1 MRLLP
6 HILAIVVFYACAFD
20 MTPHG
25 ARVLRSA
32 SSSVRRSIGTAL
44 RHDHVP
50 RRQRRCCCLPQRIR
64 QHSSW
69 ALATA
74 SSSSS
79 SSSSE
84 TTSDEVLALEA
95 RIESLVGRKINVNSP
110 KQVSL
115 AVFGRVQSASR
126 SVLEEAAAALASSS
140 LSPHEVSGNG
150 LSPTQREIASLVLRH
165 RDLTRACGGPSN
177 GNPTGVG
184 STQRLSSASTMVSNI
199 EEEESVCD
207 SDGDDSNEVGELERQ
222 GSADAP
228 RSWSDHGALSAQ
240 HHERAVRALFGR
252 TGNQINR
259 YWEEPLLEL
268 NRPSA
273 KALVPQLDSTGCP
286 MGFDPLARPFVVGSA
301 IMSPE
306 LQGSDALGPS
316 AGPQSTTTAGKKGS
330 FLAYC
335 RDQKN
340 KYPDAII
347 LTRCK

>member
-6 HILAIVVFYACAFD
+6 HILATVVFHACAFD

-25 ARVLRSA
+25 ARALRSA
-32 SSSVRRSIGTAL
+32 SSSVR
-44 RHDHVP
+44 
-50 RRQRRCCCLPQRIR
+50 CLPQRVR

-79 SSSSE
+79 SSSSSE
-84 TTSDEVLALEA
+84 TTSDEVIALEA
-95 RIESLVGRKINVNSP
+95 RIESLVGRTINVNSP

-140 LSPHEVSGNG
+140 LVPREVSGNG
-150 LSPTQREIASLVLRH
+150 LSPTQREIAALVLRH
-165 RDLTRACGGPSN
+165 RDLTRACGGCPSYDD
-177 GNPTGVG
+177 PTGVG
-184 STQRLSSASTMVSNI
+184 STLSLSSASTMVSDI
-199 EEEESVCD
+199 EEEESVRD
-207 SDGDDSNEVGELERQ
+207 SDFEDSNEVGALESN

-240 HHERAVRALFGR
+240 YHERAVRALFGR
-252 TGNQINR
+252 TGNPINR
-259 YWEEPLLEL
+259 HWEEPLLEL

-286 MGFDPLARPFVVGSA
+286 MGFDPLARPYVVGSA

-316 AGPQSTTTAGKKGS
+316 AGPQSTPTAGKKGS

-340 KYPDAII
+340 KYPDAIV

>member
-6 HILAIVVFYACAFD
+6 HILAIVVFHACAFD

-32 SSSVRRSIGTAL
+32 SSSARRSIGAAV
-44 RHDHVP
+44 RHDHAP
-50 RRQRRCCCLPQRIR
+50 RRQRRCCLPQRFR

-69 ALATA
+69 ALAA
-74 SSSSS
+74 ASSSS

-84 TTSDEVLALEA
+84 TTSEEVLALEA

-140 LSPHEVSGNG
+140 LLPHEVSGDG

-165 RDLTRACGGPSN
+165 RDLTRACGGCPSN
-177 GNPTGVG
+177 DDPTGVG
-184 STQRLSSASTMVSNI
+184 STLSLSSASTMVSDI
-199 EEEESVCD
+199 DEEESVSD
-207 SDGDDSNEVGELERQ
+207 SDFEDSNEVGALESN

-240 HHERAVRALFGR
+240 HHERAIRALFGR

-306 LQGSDALGPS
+306 LHGSDALLSRSKEQVP
-316 AGPQSTTTAGKKGS
+316 
-330 FLAYC
+330 
-335 RDQKN
+335 
-340 KYPDAII
+340 
-347 LTRCK
+347 RCDHLDSM